1 MYIAGGTSG
10 PVFLCMHGAG
20 DSACSFAC
28 LAKEIKQFGT
38 LVSFDF
44 RGHGLSKIESSDD
57 LSIDTLISDSEAVF

>member
-1 MYIAGGTSG
+1 MITLFSSSFFDKGTPVYITGGTSG

-28 LAKEIKQFGT
+28 LAKEVKQFGT

-44 RGHGLSKIESSDD
+44 RGHGLNKS
-57 LSIDTLISDSEAVF
+57 